1 MMAKFKVFTTDCGR
15 EYAVVPRKG
24 KRRGFARDR
33 VATFQTTEN
42 QTPDRFA
49 SGSLCHASSG
59 PRRDLRVDRNLYNR
73 ERLHSALGYQS
84 PVDFET
90 QLN

>member
-1 MMAKFKVFTTDCGR
+1 MILPIAPNRLRGATLPARRDAVWVADITYVPTEEGWLSGAASSASWCIGFHFTTR
-15 EYAVVPRKG
+15 AA
-24 KRRGFARDR
+24 AR
-33 VATFQTTEN
+33 AALFEWIEI
-42 QTPDRFA
+42 F
-49 SGSLCHASSG
+49 
-59 PRRDLRVDRNLYNR
+59 YNR